1 VSGKKLRKRRSERK
15 TAMLSQAEKQR
26 MQADWNYVP
35 MIAKVFCWTYF
46 FVMLGAGMTGHETLG
61 GLMFGVAIGAILV
74 SSSEGR

>member
-1 VSGKKLRKRRSERK
+1 
-15 TAMLSQAEKQR
+15 